1 MNDFMQNQRT
11 EQGQH
16 RFVKYLGMVIKDPLV
31 LLLAV
36 LAIAAVAYLMKQQ
49 SDIQN
54 EMVEFMAQEDAK
66 AYSEALATFRSLY
79 TSEVV
84 NTVKNK
90 GIEVT
95 HDYEDHPGAIPLPA
109 TLTRKLAEKIGEEGS
124 GVKANLYSKYPFPWR
139 EKDGGLRDDFAKDA
153 WAALTKDAK
162 EPYVRFEKDESDN
175 FLSLRYATADLMRPA
190 CVDCHNTHPDTP
202 KSDWKDGDLRGVLE
216 VTLPMDKITAQQL
229 SGFQRS
235 FMTFVGLGVIGMAL
249 VVTRLMRNT
258 VSLSELVDD
267 IADSTHTLAMSSAEL
282 TSISDTMGTNAKKTT
297 SQADIVSAAS
307 EQVSKNTQTVSQ
319 GVEDIGSNIRQIATN
334 ANEAATVATEAVSV
348 ANTTNETISKLGESS
363 AEIGEVVKVINSIA
377 EQTNLLALNATI
389 EAARAGEAG
398 KGFAVVANAVKELS
412 NETAKATEDISR
424 KIDAIQHDATGAV
437 EAIGKVSKIIVQI
450 NDYQNSI
457 ASAVE
462 AQTVTTKEISQSV
475 AEAAKGTTE
484 IVENIGSVAH
494 AAQETAKGAAS
505 TQRAAQQSSQLAG
518 ELEKRVKRFRGNG

>member
-1 MNDFMQNQRT
+1 MNDIMQTQPT
-11 EQGQH
+11 EQGRQ
-16 RFVKYLGMVIKDPLV
+16 RFVKYLGMVMKDPLV
-31 LLLAV
+31 LVLAALAV
-36 LAIAAVAYLMKQQ
+36 AAVTYLMNQQ
-49 SDIQN
+49 WKIQN
-54 EMVEFMAQEDAK
+54 DMVEFMAKEDAK
-66 AYSEALATFRSLY
+66 AYSEALSTFRSLY

-84 NTVKNK
+84 NTVKDK
-90 GIEVT
+90 GIKVT
-95 HDYEDHPGAIPLPA
+95 HDYKDHPDAIPLPA
-109 TLTRKLAEKIGEEGS
+109 TLTRELANKIGEEGS

-139 EKDGGLRDDFAKDA
+139 EKDGGLQDDFAKAA
-153 WAALTKDAK
+153 WEALTKYPK
-162 EPYVRFEKDESDN
+162 EPHVEFEKDRNGN

-216 VTLPMDKITAQQL
+216 VTLPMGKITAQQL
-229 SGFQRS
+229 EGFEQS
-235 FMTFVGLGVIGMAL
+235 FMTFIGLGIIGMAL
-249 VVTRLMRNT
+249 IVTRLMRNT

-267 IADSTHTLAMSSAEL
+267 IADSTHTLATSSAEL
-282 TSISDTMGTNAKKTT
+282 TTISEQMGTNATKTT

-307 EQVSKNTQTVSQ
+307 EQVSQNTQTVSQ

-334 ANEAATVATEAVSV
+334 ANEAATVATEAVRV

-398 KGFAVVANAVKELS
+398 KGFAVVANAVKDLS
-412 NETAKATEDISR
+412 NETAKATEDISQ
-424 KIDAIQHDATGAV
+424 KIDAIQHDAKGAV
-437 EAIGKVSKIIVQI
+437 EAIGKVSEIIVQI
-450 NDYQNSI
+450 NDFQNSI

-484 IVENIGSVAH
+484 IAENIGTLAH
-494 AAQETAKGAAS
+494 GAQETAKGAAM

-518 ELEKRVKRFRGNG
+518 DLEKRVKRFRGNR